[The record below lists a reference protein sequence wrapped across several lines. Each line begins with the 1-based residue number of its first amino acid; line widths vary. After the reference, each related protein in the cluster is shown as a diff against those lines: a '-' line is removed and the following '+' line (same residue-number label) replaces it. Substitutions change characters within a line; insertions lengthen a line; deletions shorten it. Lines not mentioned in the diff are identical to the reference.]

1 MFGSFSADLLEDC
14 DYIDSMVDQVTDI
27 TRKDTELNSP
37 EAQRIMR
44 LYDDSLQGHQ
54 KYEDMVAQM
63 EQRLAKRED
72 WQRCV
77 SQTAFDD
84 TREAY
89 TTS

>member
-37 EAQRIMR
+37 EAQRILR

-77 SQTAFDD
+77 LQTAFDD
-84 TREAY
+84 ACEAY
-89 TTS
+89 TRS